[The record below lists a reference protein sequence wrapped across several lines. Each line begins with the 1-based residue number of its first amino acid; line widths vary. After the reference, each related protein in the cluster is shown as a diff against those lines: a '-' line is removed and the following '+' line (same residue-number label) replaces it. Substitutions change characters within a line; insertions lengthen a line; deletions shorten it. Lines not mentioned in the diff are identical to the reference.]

1 MPVPETTSAEAFERY
16 VGGKCL
22 RVGSGEAWRDIKA
35 WTVALPHIVDV
46 LHLPSVSEPFL
57 AWSISGE
64 VEFQERE
71 EKGPWI
77 TQRLTKGSF
86 FLTSGGAPYD
96 CRWKVVSSEPF
107 ESMAVFIALPL
118 LQRAMEEVFG
128 DDAVHAQLRSISA
141 FTDVALNS
149 WMERLREELMRR
161 HASPLFLQGIAQ
173 AIAIH
178 LARNY
183 AETVKESHS
192 GSPSLPGFKLRQI
205 SDWMA
210 EHMAEDFN
218 LDQLA
223 VQAGV
228 SKFYFIRLF
237 KNAMGVS
244 PSRYLLTLRMDEA
257 RRLLRETKRS
267 VVDIALDVG
276 YANPSHF
283 ARFFRRETGLS
294 PSDYRQQR

>member
-57 AWSISGE
+57 AWNISGE

-71 EKGPWI
+71 SKGPWI

-96 CRWKVVSSEPF
+96 CRWKAVTPEPF

-149 WMERLREELMRR
+149 LMERVHEELMRR
-161 HASPLFLQGIAQ
+161 AGWNSKRSSRCEHA
-173 AIAIH
+173 
-178 LARNY
+178 
-183 AETVKESHS
+183 VK
-192 GSPSLPGFKLRQI
+192 
-205 SDWMA
+205 
-210 EHMAEDFN
+210 
-218 LDQLA
+218 
-223 VQAGV
+223 
-228 SKFYFIRLF
+228 
-237 KNAMGVS
+237 
-244 PSRYLLTLRMDEA
+244 
-257 RRLLRETKRS
+257 LLRRAGNGFHPKPGG
-267 VVDIALDVG
+267 V
-276 YANPSHF
+276 
-283 ARFFRRETGLS
+283 RRRDRGAQLKQPGNIGRAQHLIKPPGS
-294 PSDYRQQR
+294 GGPGNCRR

>member
-1 MPVPETTSAEAFERY
+1 MFGETRKPRESLRVDPKQLLSRAVAKYANSLAFLRTIVNSFRMSVPETTSAEAFERY

-96 CRWKVVSSEPF
+96 CRWKALTAEPF

-118 LQRAMEEVFG
+118 LQRALAEVFG
-128 DDAVHAQLRSISA
+128 DDAAHARLRNISA

-161 HASPLFLQGIAQ
+161 HASPLFLEGIAQ

-183 AETVKESHS
+183 AETVKES
-192 GSPSLPGFKLRQI
+192 
-205 SDWMA
+205 
-210 EHMAEDFN
+210 
-218 LDQLA
+218 LA
-223 VQAGV
+223 AARPCRV
-228 SKFYFIRLF
+228 SSSSKYPTGWRNTWPKTSNWINWR
-237 KNAMGVS
+237 S
-244 PSRYLLTLRMDEA
+244 
-257 RRLLRETKRS
+257 KR
-267 VVDIALDVG
+267 G
-276 YANPSHF
+276 
-283 ARFFRRETGLS
+283 
-294 PSDYRQQR
+294 